1 MSRNIRARVRRGL
14 FEPLEPI
21 NVPDGTEVTV
31 TIPDGPTPADREAFR
46 RSAGSWAGLI
56 DADALI
62 RDLYDRRLTGSRPE
76 FRQ

>member
-21 NVPDGTEVTV
+21 DVPDGTEVLVTV
-31 TIPDGPTPADREAFR
+31 PDRPSSEDLEAFR
-46 RSAGSWAGLI
+46 RSAGSWKGLV

-62 RDLYDRRLTGSRPE
+62 RDLYERRRLGTRPE
-76 FRQ
+76 PRP